1 MGIGYQEVNKIDCHN
16 LEIINKLVSKNVTI
30 NDEDNHL
37 VVYDNSGKKIFWI
50 NDDGCSIKA
59 QDKVIELDDVIG
71 FPKLQDGMLIAGDG
85 KLDFVT
91 DISLAKIEAKNIDVD
106 NLAVKNIEIKN
117 ITLASLDADSIINKI
132 LTTDKITSDEADIK
146 FLNNDKLVS
155 NDISSNYIKTYKLD
169 VELFETDEISGCS
182 IKTNKLECEEGLI
195 AELQSAHA
203 GIVILETKQIMANEL
218 KIIDLANIK
227 LLNCEEANIEY
238 LNVADASFVSL
249 YADKIRQPK
258 AFFGSLEEPMKLNM
272 VQNPVLDCNNE
283 QGIIHIVNS
292 IVNKTPQNKIELI
305 NIPDNDYDVTTI
317 CHNQFIGVN
326 YNICKV
332 NDKTYLYTKFNEVVN
347 DLVVEIIMKPI

>member
-1 MGIGYQEVNKIDCHN
+1 MGIVYEEINKLDCN
-16 LEIINKLVSKNVTI
+16 DLEINNKLVSKNVTI
-30 NDEDNHL
+30 NDQDNHL

-59 QDKVIELDDVIG
+59 LDKVMELDDVIG

-85 KLDFVT
+85 KLNFVK
-91 DISLAKIEAKNIDVD
+91 DITLGKLKAKNIDVD
-106 NLAVKNIEIKN
+106 NLAVKKIEIKN
-117 ITLASLDADSIINKI
+117 ITLSSLNADSIINKI
-132 LTTDKITSDEADIK
+132 LSTDKITTGQANIK
-146 FLNNDKLVS
+146 LLNNDKLIS

-169 VELFETDEISGCS
+169 VQVFEPNDISVCN
-182 IKTNKLECEEGLI
+182 IKTNKVEAEEGLI
-195 AELQSAHA
+195 RDFQSAHA
-203 GIVILETKQIMANEL
+203 GIVILETKQMLVQEL
-218 KIIDLANIK
+218 KIADVANIK
-227 LLNCEEANIEY
+227 LLNCEEANVEY

-283 QGIIHIVNS
+283 QGIIHITNEIRNS
-292 IVNKTPQNKIELI
+292 TPQNKIELI
-305 NIPDNDYDVTTI
+305 NMPDNDYAVTTI

-332 NDKTYLYTKFNEVVN
+332 NDKTYLYTKFNEIVK

>member
-1 MGIGYQEVNKIDCHN
+1 MGIAYQHVNHIDCHN

-30 NDEDNHL
+30 NDQDNHL

-71 FPKLQDGMLIAGDG
+71 FPKLQDGVLNSING
-85 KLDFVT
+85 KLDFVK

-117 ITLASLDADSIINKI
+117 ITLASLNADSIINKI
-132 LTTDKITSDEADIK
+132 LSTDKITSATADIK
-146 FLNNDKLVS
+146 LLNNDKLIS
-155 NDISSNYIKTYKLD
+155 NDISSNHINTYSLN
-169 VELFETDEISGCS
+169 VEVFEPNDISAS
-182 IKTNKLECEEGLI
+182 NIKTNKLEAEEGLI

-203 GIVILETKQIMANEL
+203 GIVILETKQLLAQEL
-218 KIIDLANIK
+218 KIADVANIK
-227 LLNCEEANIEY
+227 VLNCEQANIEY
-238 LNVADASFVSL
+238 LNCVDASFITL

-258 AFFGSLEEPMKLNM
+258 AFFGSLKEPMKLNM

-283 QGIIHIVNS
+283 QGVLHITNEIRNS
-292 IVNKTPQNKIELI
+292 TPQNKIELT
-305 NIPDNDYDVTTI
+305 NIPDQDYSITTI
-317 CHNQFIGVN
+317 CHNQFISVN

-332 NDKTYLYTKFNEVVN
+332 NDKTYLFTRFNEVVK

>member
-1 MGIGYQEVNKIDCHN
+1 MGIAYQHVNHIDCHN

-30 NDEDNHL
+30 NDQDNHL

-71 FPKLQDGMLIAGDG
+71 FPKLQDGVLNSING
-85 KLDFVT
+85 KLDFVK

-117 ITLASLDADSIINKI
+117 ITLASLNADSIINKI
-132 LTTDKITSDEADIK
+132 LSTDKITSATADIK
-146 FLNNDKLVS
+146 LLNNDKLIS
-155 NDISSNYIKTYKLD
+155 NDISSNHINTYSLN
-169 VELFETDEISGCS
+169 VEVFEPNDISAS
-182 IKTNKLECEEGLI
+182 NIKTNKLEAEEGLI

-203 GIVILETKQIMANEL
+203 GIVILETKQLLAQEL
-218 KIIDLANIK
+218 KIADVANIK
-227 LLNCEEANIEY
+227 VLNCEQANIEY
-238 LNVADASFVSL
+238 LNCVDASFITL
-249 YADKIRQPK
+249 YADKIIQPK
-258 AFFGSLEEPMKLNM
+258 AFFGSLKEPLKLNM
-272 VQNPVLDCNNE
+272 IENPILDCNNE
-283 QGIIHIVNS
+283 QGIIHITNS
-292 IVNKTPQNKIELI
+292 IVNKTPQNKIQLI

-332 NDKTYLYTKFNEVVN
+332 NDKTYLYTKFNELPK
-347 DLVVEIIMKPI
+347 DLIVEIILKPI